1 MRRPCSGDQGAE
13 PASVRVIDAFVDT
26 TQRWRKADSN
36 CWSLSRGCRAD
47 ARRNAFMSISGPY
60 RACHAHPY
68 GGKMLLHA
76 FLRVPLSVQAPW
88 EERPAP

>member
-1 MRRPCSGDQGAE
+1 
-13 PASVRVIDAFVDT
+13 
-26 TQRWRKADSN
+26 
-36 CWSLSRGCRAD
+36 
-47 ARRNAFMSISGPY
+47 MSISGPY

-88 EERPAP
+88 KSVQHRDRDSFGWGTTLLYIVGSSVAHGRGRRFAQRRNSSDDLG

>member
-1 MRRPCSGDQGAE
+1 
-13 PASVRVIDAFVDT
+13 
-26 TQRWRKADSN
+26 
-36 CWSLSRGCRAD
+36 
-47 ARRNAFMSISGPY
+47 MSISGPY